1 MKIRVRFAPSPTG
14 PLHIGGLRT
23 ALFNYLIA
31 KKSGGKFILRIE
43 DTDSKRTVDGAEK
56 HIIDSLEWLGLDFDE
71 GPIRQSNRS
80 KLYKKQV
87 DKLLKQGNAYY
98 AFDSQEDLDGAREAG
113 GKDFKY
119 NVKTRMGLNNSFT
132 VSEQEIKKR
141 VKVINDPAAIR
152 NVSEKLFSTK
162 YQKFMPD
169 TIFSQNI
176 DEIRKFFKKHKKVI
190 VKPINSYSGNNIHLF
205 TKFNLKFFQKFI
217 KKHNH
222 IMCQKYLPK
231 IKEGD
236 KRVFLIN
243 GKVRGAISRIPK
255 KGSFLSNLSKGA
267 KPINVKL
274 TNKEMKISKLIS
286 KDLKK
291 DKIFFAGID
300 FIDEQLNGDIN
311 VTSPTGLKTF
321 YDLSKINL
329 ASTFWKEL
337 KA

>member
-1 MKIRVRFAPSPTG
+1 MTNKI
-14 PLHIGGLRT
+14 
-23 ALFNYLIA
+23 IA
-31 KKSGGKFILRIE
+31 IQGN
-43 DTDSKRTVDGAEK
+43 
-56 HIIDSLEWLGLDFDE
+56 H
-71 GPIRQSNRS
+71 PS
-80 KLYKKQV
+80 KLNPLTDTSIFLAHEIQKKNYKIFYYDPKDLSIVNFKVVAEGFFIKFDYKKKRFFEILKKQKLELIKCKYLLV
-87 DKLLKQGNAYY
+87 RQDPPFNLEYICSTLILDK
-98 AFDSQEDLDGAREAG
+98 
-113 GKDFKY
+113 
-119 NVKTRMGLNNSFT
+119 
-132 VSEQEIKKR
+132 IKKR
-141 VKVINDPAAIR
+141 VKVINDPTAIR

-205 TKFNLKFFQKFI
+205 SKFNLKFFQKFI
-217 KKHNH
+217 KKHDH

-243 GKVRGAISRIPK
+243 GKVCGAISRIPK

>member
-1 MKIRVRFAPSPTG
+1 MTNKIIAIQGNHPSKLNPRSDTSIF
-14 PLHIGGLRT
+14 LAHEIQKK
-23 ALFNYLIA
+23 NYKIFYYDPKDLSIINFKVIA
-31 KKSGGKFILRIE
+31 KGFFVKFDYRKKKFFEIL
-43 DTDSKRTVDGAEK
+43 KK
-56 HIIDSLEWLGLDFDE
+56 QKLELVKCKYLL
-71 GPIRQSNRS
+71 IRQDPPFNLEYICST
-80 KLYKKQV
+80 LIL
-87 DKLLKQGNAYY
+87 DK
-98 AFDSQEDLDGAREAG
+98 
-113 GKDFKY
+113 
-119 NVKTRMGLNNSFT
+119 
-132 VSEQEIKKR
+132 IKKR
-141 VKVINDPAAIR
+141 VEIINDPTAIR

-190 VKPINSYSGNNIHLF
+190 VKPINSYSGNNIHLL

-217 KKHNH
+217 KKHDH

-243 GKVRGAISRIPK
+243 GKVCGAISRIPK